1 MGRRASAEGGVDA
14 ARRPAAP
21 AARPRSRKGAET
33 RARLVDAAK
42 AVFARD
48 GFLDARITDIAE
60 GAGVSHGSFYHYFES
75 KEQIFREVAD
85 ALDDRFNAPVPDVI
99 MAETSSASPL
109 ERIREGNRQFL
120 ESYQRDSRL
129 FIEVE
134 QVARFDEE
142 LKADRRKHLQR
153 YGDQL
158 ARSIV
163 ELQAA
168 GRADDGLD
176 PVLASH
182 AIGAMVVRF
191 ADLWLAQGIVE
202 TDIDQ
207 AVDQLTRLV
216 GNALQLSDPSG
227 DRRRRPSGS

>member
-1 MGRRASAEGGVDA
+1 MGRRASADSGTSKVAVAD
-14 ARRPAAP
+14 
-21 AARPRSRKGAET
+21 RPRSRKGAET

-42 AVFARD
+42 TVFSKD

-60 GAGVSHGSFYHYFES
+60 GAGVSHGSFYHYFDS

-85 ALDDRFNAPVPDVI
+85 ALDDRLNAPLSEVV
-99 MAETSSASPL
+99 MAEFSTASPL

-120 ESYQRDSRL
+120 VSYQRDTRL
-129 FIEVE
+129 IIEVE
-134 QVARFDEE
+134 QVSRYDEA
-142 LKADRRKHLQR
+142 LKTERRKHLQR

-158 ARSIV
+158 AASIV

-168 GRADDGLD
+168 GRADDELH

-182 AIGAMVVRF
+182 AIGAMVTRF
-191 ADLWLAQGIVE
+191 ADLWLAQEIVE
-202 TDIDQ
+202 CTLDQ

-216 GNALQLSDPSG
+216 GNALQLSDAPG
-227 DRRRRPSGS
+227 ERRRRAGS